1 MPLLVQKYGGT
12 SVSTPERREMVLQK
26 IVAAKNSGND
36 VVVIVS
42 AMGRRGD
49 PYATDTFLDMLKEV
63 GPNPDPKKKDL
74 LASCGEII
82 SACLVAHALDQKGYP
97 AEAMTGFQAGI
108 YTDGNF
114 TNSEIIN
121 ITPDRIFKALKNGKI
136 AVIAGFQGFTEDWE
150 ITTLGRGGSDTTAI
164 AVGGA
169 LKADLVEIYTDVPG
183 VALTDPRLVPE
194 APFIRSIEFEP
205 MYLLARAGAKVI
217 HPRAVK
223 TAITYNMP
231 FAVRSTFS
239 DDPGTIIGK
248 VGENFGGIY
257 GIALTKGVHI
267 VKIRDNEMTGFWQRY
282 ALDELF
288 YEVNREGC
296 CFAVQ
301 GDISSLITQGSQLSV
316 SSECDLITLVWD
328 QNSGISAEKISAI
341 LSGAG
346 FTWEGFFSLPS
357 GGTWAVPAAQTQK
370 AVQTLFSAFNKGAA
384 LAG

>member
-26 IVAAKNSGND
+26 IIAAKNSGND

-82 SACLVAHALDQKGYP
+82 SACLVAHALDRKGYL

-108 YTDGNF
+108 HTDSNF
-114 TNSEIIN
+114 TNAEIIK
-121 ITPDRIFKALKNGKI
+121 ITPDRVFKALKDGKI
-136 AVIAGFQGFTEDWE
+136 VVIAGFQGFTEDWE

-169 LKADLVEIYTDVPG
+169 IKADLVEIYTDVPG
-183 VALTDPRLVPE
+183 VALTDPRIVPE
-194 APFIRSIEFEP
+194 APFIRNIEFAP
-205 MYLLARAGAKVI
+205 MYWLARAGAKVI

-239 DDPGTIIGK
+239 DDPGTIVGRS
-248 VGENFGGIY
+248 GENFGGIY
-257 GIALTKGVHI
+257 GIALTRQVHI
-267 VKIRDNEMTGFWQRY
+267 IRIHDKELTDFWKRY
-282 ALDELF
+282 ALDDLF
-288 YEVNREGC
+288 YVADSEGC

-301 GDISSLITQGSQLSV
+301 GDLSSLITQGSQLSV

-328 QNSGISAEKISAI
+328 ENSGISAERINAI
-341 LSGAG
+341 LTGAG

-357 GGTWAVPAAQTQK
+357 GGTWALPSAQTQK
-370 AVQTLFSAFNKGAA
+370 VVQTLFGAFNKGAA

>member
-370 AVQTLFSAFNKGAA
+370 AVQTLFSAFN
-384 LAG
+384 